1 MKTPVLN
8 TLACAGALGLTTIA
22 VGAPAAS
29 AHDAVVGGNP
39 ADGATVSEFPARV
52 ELDFSGDPQ
61 SGFSTMAVSKVGDT
75 GEADVLYSGEPE
87 VEGRAVTLDLP
98 GDLDPQ
104 PGEYRVG
111 FQIVSSDGHATK
123 GMTTFTYEPAG
134 GSSSAAA
141 APSEQSG
148 ALDTGSTDTG
158 SDNAGSDEESDGS
171 SRAWTIIGS
180 IVGLLVI
187 AGAGVAALVKL
198 LRVREVE
205 RRETLSSGRT
215 DEESSATGDNTGKH
229 NADERKGM
237 Q

>member
-22 VGAPAAS
+22 VGAPAAF

-39 ADGATVSEFPARV
+39 ADGATVSEFPAQV

-158 SDNAGSDEESDGS
+158 SEEESDGS

-198 LRVREVE
+198 LHVREVE
-205 RRETLSSGRT
+205 RREALSGGRT
-215 DEESSATGDNTGKH
+215 GEESSATGDNTGKY
-229 NADERKGM
+229 NADERKAM